1 MYISFN
7 SLQAIPIGTP
17 SLTTGIGQMVRGGR
31 EWAFNMQMAS
41 GSSTSQVTHWA
52 REEVSHHQ
60 QRAGTPK
67 GDHP

>member
-7 SLQAIPIGTP
+7 SLEAIPVGTP
-17 SLTTGIGQMVRGGR
+17 SPTTGIGQMVRAGR

-52 REEVSHHQ
+52 FIQ
-60 QRAGTPK
+60 QSTQEDPCWTALLIWL
-67 GDHP
+67 